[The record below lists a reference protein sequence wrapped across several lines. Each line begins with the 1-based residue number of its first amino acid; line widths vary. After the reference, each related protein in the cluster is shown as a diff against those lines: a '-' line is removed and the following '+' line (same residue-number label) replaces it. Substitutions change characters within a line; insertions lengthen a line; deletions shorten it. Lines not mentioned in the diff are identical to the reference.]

1 MSSRSGSSNGKYQQI
16 ARTSARL
23 FVNGY
28 LAEHPCTMCG
38 NTDIRVLQFH
48 HINPKDKLHTVS
60 SMVSRGMTVSAI
72 KREIEKTIVLCASCH
87 IIHHWEEREQQRL
100 VREKRRGRGNKTENQ
115 IQNSR

>member
-28 LAEHPCTMCG
+28 LVDHPCTMCG

-48 HINPKDKLHTVS
+48 HINPKEKLHTVS
-60 SMVSRGMTVSAI
+60 SMVSKGMSIQNI
-72 KREIEKTIVLCASCH
+72 KREIEKTIVLCSNCH
-87 IIHHWEEREQQRL
+87 IIHHHIEREQQRE
-100 VREKRRGRGNKTENQ
+100 VRRVRRNKNK
-115 IQNSR
+115 NVLADMHA